1 MKRVSMTGLRA
12 FERVVVTGSQ
22 RQAGEDLGV
31 TQTAISHAIRGL
43 ESQLGA
49 DLFRRDS
56 NSSSLTRTGR
66 DLAAE
71 LGPAFGRID
80 RVVER
85 LIGER
90 DLVTL
95 STTPAFAACWLAPE
109 LAHAAAEGKSLPVRL
124 HATTDLEPLTSH
136 GAAIAVRYAEKA
148 DGEHLIQETFHA
160 VVSQSVYDEGE
171 AYGDLPLIETSWVK
185 GRTYAPTW
193 RTWFEAS
200 DRDMPKTQK
209 IIRFADEHQALQAG
223 LAGAG
228 IVLISSVLSAPLLER
243 GLLRIV
249 RADVEITG
257 LSYWLMVDPDR
268 STERNVAAISEWVRN
283 KFQLVSLSGQSRST
297 GHSATGD

>member
-1 MKRVSMTGLRA
+1 MSRVSMTGLRA
-12 FERVVVTGSQ
+12 FERVVATGSQ
-22 RQAGEDLGV
+22 RQAGEELGV

-43 ESQLGA
+43 EAQLGA
-49 DLFRRDS
+49 ELFRRDGGT
-56 NSSSLTRTGR
+56 SSLTRTGR

-80 RVVER
+80 RAVER
-85 LIGER
+85 LMGER

-109 LAHAAAEGKSLPVRL
+109 LAQAAAAGKSLPVRL
-124 HATTDLEPLTSH
+124 HATTDVAPLTSH
-136 GAAIAVRYAEKA
+136 GAAIAVRYAEKT
-148 DGEHLIQETFHA
+148 DGEHLIEETFHA
-160 VVSQSVYDEGE
+160 VVSQSVHDEDE
-171 AYGDLPLIETSWVK
+171 AYRDLPLIETSWVR

-193 RTWFEAS
+193 QTWFEAS
-200 DRDMPKTQK
+200 GRDMPKAQK

-228 IVLISSVLSAPLLER
+228 IVLISSVLAAPLLKR

-249 RADVEITG
+249 YADVEITG

-268 STERNVAAISEWVRN
+268 STERNVAAISDWVRS
-283 KFQLVSLSGQSRST
+283 KFELMRLDDGAVDG
-297 GHSATGD
+297 

>member
-1 MKRVSMTGLRA
+1 MNRVSMTGLRA
-12 FERVVVTGSQ
+12 FERVVATGSQ

-43 ESQLGA
+43 ETQLGA

-109 LAHAAAEGKSLPVRL
+109 LAQAAAAGKSLPVRL

-136 GAAIAVRYAEKA
+136 GAGIAVRYAEKA

-160 VVSQSVYDEGE
+160 VVNQSVHDKGE
-171 AYGDLPLIETSWVK
+171 AYGDLPLIETSWVQ
-185 GRTYAPTW
+185 GREYAPTW

-200 DRDMPKTQK
+200 DRDIPKTQK

-228 IVLISSVLSAPLLER
+228 IVLISSVLSAPLLKR

-257 LSYWLMVDPDR
+257 LSYWLMVDPER
-268 STERNVAAISEWVRN
+268 TTERNVAVISEWVRN
-283 KFQLVSLSGQSRST
+283 KFQLMRLDSGAVI
-297 GHSATGD
+297 G